1 VKEREKT
8 NRRDDER
15 KYEREMNLRSKSVRT
30 LPASC
35 ISRMIERGE
44 TRKKETMKDKR
55 TKGLR
60 RRIDEEEDC

>member
-1 VKEREKT
+1 VE
-8 NRRDDER
+8 
-15 KYEREMNLRSKSVRT
+15 
-30 LPASC
+30 
-35 ISRMIERGE
+35 ERGE